1 MQRRGNSFS
10 FLYHSQF
17 RRLECSFWLFLS
29 FAAFSFPRAHTAFW
43 LCSTRSLL
51 FICASLF
58 VYPLPNSL
66 FIVGFGCQLPL
77 KHNTPDRK
85 RACNT
90 GDFLRRLA
98 IPMGFTLGQDLQP
111 DYADPIALNCALF
124 VNFRHSKLLYR
135 QLIQSSVFILY
146 SGRNDMARVGNR
158 NKL

>member
-1 MQRRGNSFS
+1 MGRVSPSLHCLICKDGETP

-29 FAAFSFPRAHTAFW
+29 FAAFSFPRAHTAYW

-51 FICASLF
+51 FICAPLF

-90 GDFLRRLA
+90 GNFLQRLA
-98 IPMGFTLGQDLQP
+98 IPMGFTLDWDLQP
-111 DYADPIALNCALF
+111 NYADPIALNCALF
-124 VNFRHSKLLYR
+124 KIILDTLYFYTGNLYR
-135 QLIQSSVFILY
+135 ALY
-146 SGRNDMARVGNR
+146 SYCIAG
-158 NKL
+158 